1 MSQLE
6 YTRKNTM
13 NLNAPKKISWFVSC
27 ALLVAALVVKF
38 AVGAADA
45 GFWLAY
51 GSGVL
56 MLLATYFVNM

>member
-1 MSQLE
+1 
-6 YTRKNTM
+6 M
-13 NLNAPKKISWFVSC
+13 NLNAPKKITWFVSC

-38 AVGAADA
+38 AVGADDA

-56 MLLATYFVNM
+56 MLLATYFTNM